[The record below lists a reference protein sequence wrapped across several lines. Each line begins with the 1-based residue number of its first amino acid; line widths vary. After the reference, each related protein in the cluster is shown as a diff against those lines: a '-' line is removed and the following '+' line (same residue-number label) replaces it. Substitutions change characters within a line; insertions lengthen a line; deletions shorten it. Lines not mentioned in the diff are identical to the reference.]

1 VAFFPALVVKIFNS
15 RLLTKSLFKLAFTKP
30 PYTCKNEGWGEFEL
44 TIDCYYTE
52 KSKISV
58 PHDLNFQKNEYE
70 VVRSVS
76 FKNPSQALQEK
87 LRELGPLPT
96 DDDRPK
102 KKGIASKK
110 SSSQKYDYEKIAD
123 AMEKLEEDDLLKVIQ
138 IINDYKNA
146 DTYIKSDIEGKFQVP
161 QFVPEP
167 FLAVMPLSTCGRDA
181 QSRPFAVLPVL
192 FPMLTIPILILQ
204 ISILIVD
211 DLTEAGEFSIDL
223 YTMPDILTKTLWDHL
238 VS

>member
-1 VAFFPALVVKIFNS
+1 MIRV
-15 RLLTKSLFKLAFTKP
+15 AFTKP
-30 PYTCKNEGWGEFEL
+30 PYACKNEGWGEFEL

-52 KSKISV
+52 KSKV
-58 PHDLNFQKNEYE
+58 TVAHDLNFQQNVYD
-70 VVRSVS
+70 VVRPVS

-138 IINDYKNA
+138 IINDYKSA
-146 DTYIKSDIEGKFQVP
+146 DTYIKSDIDGESQNKPLNNDPSPLPPSP
-161 QFVPEP
+161 QLPSC
-167 FLAVMPLSTCGRDA
+167 LA
-181 QSRPFAVLPVL
+181 
-192 FPMLTIPILILQ
+192 
-204 ISILIVD
+204 
-211 DLTEAGEFSIDL
+211 
-223 YTMPDILTKTLWDHL
+223 
-238 VS
+238 

>member
-1 VAFFPALVVKIFNS
+1 MAFFPALVVKIFNS

-146 DTYIKSDIEGKFQVP
+146 DTYIKSDIEGKLP
-161 QFVPEP
+161 K
-167 FLAVMPLSTCGRDA
+167 FLSSFR
-181 QSRPFAVLPVL
+181 SL
-192 FPMLTIPILILQ
+192 F
-204 ISILIVD
+204 
-211 DLTEAGEFSIDL
+211 
-223 YTMPDILTKTLWDHL
+223 
-238 VS
+238 